1 MNKHLR
7 RHRITTATV
16 ACSSGLPLSCSSAR
30 AAKGKLMFPSV
41 LFVLPH
47 ACRALLLF
55 LLFLLCGHT
64 SPRCRTVLTPISY
77 RCGAR
82 AATQNAGFAHFAVVW
97 SVSLTCH
104 SFRLCVRVRIIVL
117 LRCRS
122 RRRVLQPDRET
133 LLFCCAR
140 KPGARMMLMRVC
152 LRCVRVCVCGCVDGG
167 GVVLCSDRTPR
178 AP

>member
-30 AAKGKLMFPSV
+30 AAEGKLMFPSV

-47 ACRALLLF
+47 ACRALLLL

-64 SPRCRTVLTPISY
+64 SLRCRTLLTPISY

-82 AATQNAGFAHFAVVW
+82 AATQNAGFTHFAVVW
-97 SVSLTCH
+97 SASLTCH
-104 SFRLCVRVRIIVL
+104 SLRLCVRARACIIVL

-122 RRRVLQPDRET
+122 VAACSNLTEKH
-133 LLFCCAR
+133 CYVAAR
-140 KPGARMMLMRVC
+140 A
-152 LRCVRVCVCGCVDGG
+152 
-167 GVVLCSDRTPR
+167 SR
-178 AP
+178 AH